1 MKKIRTREE
10 YLIRAARI
18 LNRTHLQAKA
28 GAKLPKNW
36 HVSVT
41 EPAKKR
47 IGVAYPPTKKTHHIF
62 VSAALQDGP
71 RVLDVL
77 LHEMIHIA
85 IGVELKHG
93 KVFRRTALACGLTGK
108 MTATVAGEELAEFC
122 KKLDKHLGGY
132 PHKPLMRAAA
142 AGRGKDSRVR
152 LQSPEEPGYTL
163 LISRKWLA
171 ECGYPT
177 DPWGNEMEERC

>member
-1 MKKIRTREE
+1 MKAIHTREA

-18 LNRTHLQAKA
+18 MNRVLLQAKA
-28 GAKLPKNW
+28 GVKLPENW

-47 IGVAYPPTKKTHHIF
+47 IGVAYPPTKKTHHVF
-62 VSAALQDGP
+62 VSASLQDGP

-85 IGVELKHG
+85 IGVEMKHG
-93 KVFRRTALACGLTGK
+93 PVFRRTALACGLTGK
-108 MTATVAGEELAEFC
+108 MTATVAGDELKEFC
-122 KKLDKHLGGY
+122 ERLDEFLGGY
-132 PHKPLMRAAA
+132 PHKPLVKAAA

-152 LQSPEEPGYTL
+152 LVSPEEEGYTL
-163 LISRKWLA
+163 LISRKWL
-171 ECGYPT
+171 EQCGYPT
-177 DPWGNEMEERC
+177 DPWGNEMEEV